1 MRWGEG
7 AIERRC
13 RQGAAV
19 DLDHRHVDV
28 PSRVQ
33 PLPPE
38 AFSPVVQRNRKPRRL
53 GQVVRVDVQ
62 LDLDAVGKM
71 PARLVEQHMPAGHQK
86 QPLAAREEKTTRVGQ
101 WPLLFESADARGREK
116 NAVRTAPRHPGVV
129 CCRHFPLRVCAP
141 QSQPG
146 RLSRRR

>member
-1 MRWGEG
+1 MRRGEG

-33 PLPPE
+33 ALPPE
-38 AFSPVVQRNRKPRRL
+38 AFSPVVQRNRETRRL

-101 WPLLFESADARGREK
+101 CR
-116 NAVRTAPRHPGVV
+116 
-129 CCRHFPLRVCAP
+129 CCSKVQMRAAERRMLSSMEHEILHRCRVTLR
-141 QSQPG
+141 
-146 RLSRRR
+146 